1 MVRREGGRD
10 DDPGSSMLAGGEAA
24 TPSWPSSCFAPLGR
38 SLGDA
43 RRIGA
48 RLRGEGPY
56 YARAAAALFDLF
68 GASFSIFLAPLDLRR
83 E

>member
-1 MVRREGGRD
+1 VVRRVAGEGGRD

-68 GASFSIFLAPLDLRR
+68 GASFFTRFNVAA
-83 E
+83 